1 MSLQKSLE
9 ITVTMSNYNP
19 RSSGFSATHDYL
31 LLDSLAS
38 CPFSNLFRSDLKN
51 LKIKTAS
58 GECEVLYLPPYATQ
72 EAAILV
78 KIPVTEIAETTKLSL
93 EVHDTVFSSTLNDD
107 NVIFFDANHDTYSDY
122 FMNYS
127 GLSLND
133 DTIDGGKFLR
143 AQFVLSP
150 DGSSPTSLFTNIA
163 SGSSLLENRV
173 IAGRFKRL
181 TGNVNVSDNVIY
193 HGNAIGSTMMQLD
206 GELSLYS
213 STVKTT
219 ILNLGAGRKSYCMFD
234 GEETIVQAI
243 SFDAYNYGSDDE
255 GEYMQCHIHC
265 RSGTGFSASADYIEG
280 FLRDYETKFYDKTF
294 HEVEIAP
301 MYYADK
307 NKEEM
312 NYVDLKWLLIF
323 PSPLFAANGIPS
335 IEIAEAKSKT
345 GIRLYKGQYEYP
357 KAYRGSKL
365 LWNADDEAMENTGLY
380 LPEKIKDQKWVF

>member
-9 ITVTMSNYNP
+9 ITVTMSNYNS

-51 LKIKTAS
+51 LKIKVANV
-58 GECEVLYLPPYATQ
+58 ECEVLYLPPYATQ

-93 EVHDTVFSSTLNDD
+93 EVHDTVFSSNLNDD
-107 NVIFFDANHDTYSDY
+107 NLIFFDANHDTYSDY
-122 FMNYS
+122 FMDYS
-127 GLSLND
+127 GLSSND

-143 AQFVLSP
+143 VRYVLSS
-150 DGSSPTSLFTNIA
+150 DGSSPASLYTTIA
-163 SGSSLLENRV
+163 SGSSLGENRV
-173 IAGRFKRL
+173 TIARFKRIA
-181 TGNVNVSDNVIY
+181 GNVYVSDSGVY
-193 HGNAIGSTMMQLD
+193 HGNYTGSIMFQMD
-206 GELSLYS
+206 GTS
-213 STVKTT
+213 SFYTSSIKTT
-219 ILNLGAGRKSYCMFD
+219 SLNFGGGKKEYCMFE
-234 GEETIVQAI
+234 GAKTLVQAI

-255 GEYMQCHIHC
+255 GDYVQYHTHSY
-265 RSGTGFSASADYIEG
+265 SGTGFSASADYLEG
-280 FLRDYETKFYDKTF
+280 FQRDNVGRCYDNNF

-301 MYYADK
+301 TMFADE
-307 NKEEM
+307 NKEEY

-323 PSPLFAANGIPS
+323 PSPLFAANGIPT

>member
-19 RSSGFSATHDYL
+19 RSSAFSATHDYL
-31 LLDSLAS
+31 LLDSLAN
-38 CPFSNLFRSDLKN
+38 PDLFRDDLRN

-58 GECEVLYLPPYATQ
+58 NTECEVLYLPPYSTQ
-72 EAAILV
+72 SAAILV
-78 KIPVTEIAETTKLSL
+78 KVPVTEIAETTKLSL
-93 EVHDTVFSSTLNDD
+93 EVYDTATVFSSNLNDD
-107 NVIFFDANHDTYSDY
+107 NVIFFDANHDTYSEY

-127 GLSLND
+127 GLSSND
-133 DTIDGGKFLR
+133 DSIDGGKFLR
-143 AQFVLSP
+143 ARFVPSP
-150 DGSSPTSLFTNIA
+150 DGSSPTSLITNIA

-181 TGNVNVSDNVIY
+181 TGNVTVSDNVIY
-193 HGNAIGSTMMQLD
+193 HGNAIGSTMTQLD

-234 GEETIVQAI
+234 GEETLIQAI
-243 SFDAYNYGSDDE
+243 SFDAYSYGSDDE
-255 GEYMQCHIHC
+255 GDYMQCHIHC

-280 FLRDYETKFYDKTF
+280 FLRDYETKFYDKNF

-301 MYYADK
+301 MYYADE
-307 NKEEM
+307 NKEDM

-323 PSPLFAANGIPS
+323 PSPLFAANGIPT
-335 IEIAEAKSKT
+335 IEITEAKSKT
-345 GIRLYKGQYEYP
+345 GIRLYKGKYEYP

-365 LWNADDEAMENTGLY
+365 LWNANDEAMENTGLY
-380 LPEKIKDQKWVF
+380 LPEKIKDQEWVF